1 MTLAIAQTELTP
13 TAEQLLIAAE
23 KLLAEKGLG
32 AVSTREIAREAGQK
46 NHSALNY
53 HFGSRVALIEAIL
66 DYRMTP
72 LNQARQQ
79 RLDKLCAEG
88 REDDFRG
95 LLEVIIE
102 PFAEELLLPPE
113 QSYYLRLLA
122 QLMSQQEWQS
132 LFVAKQQRASA
143 ALEAG
148 GLLAGLLQHSL
159 SPDVALERLRLM
171 GLHVL
176 NTITEWDAM
185 RRRGELIL
193 TEDTLQWRVK
203 NLVDYMLGAL
213 KAPH

>member
-1 MTLAIAQTELTP
+1 
-13 TAEQLLIAAE
+13 
-23 KLLAEKGLG
+23 
-32 AVSTREIAREAGQK
+32 
-46 NHSALNY
+46 
-53 HFGSRVALIEAIL
+53 LIEAIL

-72 LNQARQQ
+72 LNQARQK
-79 RLDKLCAEG
+79 RLDKLRAEG

-132 LFVAKQQRASA
+132 LFISRQQRSSA
-143 ALEAG
+143 VLEAG
-148 GLLAGLLQHSL
+148 GLLTGLLQQTL
-159 SPDVALERLRLM
+159 TTEIALERLRLM

-193 TEDTLQWRVK
+193 NQDTLQWRVK